1 MAYADEEVFFWING
15 LAGANSVLDWIMKG
29 LASDYL
35 IPVTLAL
42 ALVGLWYI
50 EHDRLIRQKHQIG
63 VFIALTSTGIASL
76 AVFTIN
82 AAYFRPRP
90 FVDHPEVAHDVL
102 RLFYQPTDSSFP
114 SNPIAAAVG
123 LSAAV
128 WGVNRRLGT
137 ALLVCAGL
145 YGFARIYVGV
155 HYPLDIIAGAL
166 IGIVTALLVFK
177 LRDLMY
183 PILVWVIKF
192 ARLLCL
198 A

>member
-1 MAYADEEVFFWING
+1 MAYADEKVFLWING
-15 LAGANSVLDWIMKG
+15 FAGENSVLDWIVKG

-42 ALVGLWYI
+42 ALVGSWFI
-50 EHDRLIRQKHQIG
+50 EHDRLTRQEHQIG
-63 VFIALTSTGIASL
+63 VFVALTSTAISSL
-76 AVFTIN
+76 AVYTIN

-90 FVDHPEVAHDVL
+90 FVDHPEVAQDVI

-137 ALLVCAGL
+137 ALLVCSGL

-155 HYPLDIIAGAL
+155 HYPLDVIAGAL
-166 IGIVTALLVFK
+166 IGIVIAFLVFK
-177 LRDLMY
+177 LRDLMH
-183 PILVWVIKF
+183 PILIWVIKF
-192 ARLLCL
+192 ARILCL